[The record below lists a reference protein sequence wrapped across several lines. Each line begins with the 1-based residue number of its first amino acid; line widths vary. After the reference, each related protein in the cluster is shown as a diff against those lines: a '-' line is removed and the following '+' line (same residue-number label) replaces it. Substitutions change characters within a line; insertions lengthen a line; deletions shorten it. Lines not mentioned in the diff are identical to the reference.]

1 MKISKCFIIFLL
13 ILSIQ
18 GCAAKHQRKKYVDM
32 LTKGYAPKTELTIKE
47 LMEKI
52 EKRNTQIKSFKS
64 NLKLS
69 FEDYL
74 RKKIISFKCNGK
86 IAIEKP
92 YNVRLIGSSFFGGKL
107 FDIASDGN
115 KFFIYLPKQGKL
127 LTGSSNLLLD
137 RNHLGFRLRPNVIME
152 AFMSQNFKDLYQK
165 ETCFYEYIPNFYIL
179 YIVNRDE
186 TDRYLLKK
194 LWVNEKTFEI
204 SRQQLFNR
212 NGTIKF
218 EVIIE
223 GFFDF
228 GEKGLF
234 PKKMKVI
241 RPYSHLDLTME
252 FSSVEID
259 PELDKQIF
267 NLKKPKHIEIINL
280 D

>member
-1 MKISKCFIIFLL
+1 MKISKYLIVFLL
-13 ILSIQ
+13 VLSIQ
-18 GCAAKHQRKKYVDM
+18 GCASKYQREKYVDI
-32 LTKGYAPKTELTIKE
+32 LTKGYTPKTELTTKE
-47 LMEKI
+47 LMDNI
-52 EKRNTQIKSFKS
+52 ERRNTQIKSFKS
-64 NLKLS
+64 DLKFS

-74 RKKIISFKCNGK
+74 RKKIISVKCNGK

-92 YNVRLIGSSFFGGKL
+92 HSVRLIGSSFFGGKL

-115 KFFIYLPKQGKL
+115 KFFIYLPKEGKV
-127 LTGSSNLLLD
+127 LTGASSLSLD
-137 RNHLGFRLRPNVIME
+137 TNHLGFRLRPNVIME
-152 AFMSQNFKDLYQK
+152 AFMLRNFKDLYQK

-179 YIVNRDE
+179 YVVKRDE

-194 LWVNEKTFEI
+194 MWVNEKTFEI

-212 NGTIKF
+212 NGTIKL
-218 EVIIE
+218 EVIID

-252 FSSVEID
+252 FSSVELD
-259 PELDKQIF
+259 PELDRRIF
-267 NLKKPKHIEIINL
+267 QLKKPKHTEIINL